1 MPNYIKPTLQFV
13 SNPETSSTDPGPMS
27 FALSLSTTPT
37 ADVVSGVYKGRLS
50 VDLVEQRLITTSG
63 TQERIVDGFVL
74 GGATKTVATVGCYLY
89 LKNHSVTT
97 GEHILVGIVSGS
109 RISVAASDNQTTVTG
124 VNNPTAPHEDTEGA
138 TLTQLVGG
146 DGGVSNGDSRLTV
159 ANNQTLRTFTLM
171 PGEFAFLPF
180 DYTGDIYVQAAS
192 GSPKLEFWRFDK
204 A

>member
-13 SNPETSSTDPGPMS
+13 SNSESSTTDPGPMS

-37 ADVVSGVYKGRLS
+37 ADVVSGVNKGRLS

-109 RISVAASDNQTTVTG
+109 HYTTAGDGDITISG
-124 VNNPTAPHEDTEGA
+124 LNNPLAPAEDDEG
-138 TLTQLVGG
+138 G
-146 DGGVSNGDSRLTV
+146 SNGDSRLQVTDHD
-159 ANNQTLRTFTLM
+159 TLRTFTLM

-180 DYTGDIYVQAAS
+180 DYTGDVYVQAAS

>member
-13 SNPETSSTDPGPMS
+13 SNSESSTTDPGPMS
-27 FALSLSTTPT
+27 FALNLSTTPT

-63 TQERIVDGFVL
+63 TQERIVDGHDKA
-74 GGATKTVATVGCYLY
+74 GATKTVATVGCYLY

-109 RISVAASDNQTTVTG
+109 HYTTDGGGETTISG
-124 VNNPTAPHEDTEGA
+124 LNNPIAPGVGTETDGTDAGDARLNA
-138 TLTQLVGG
+138 T
-146 DGGVSNGDSRLTV
+146 DHD
-159 ANNQTLRTFTLM
+159 TLRTFTLM

-180 DYTGDIYVQAAS
+180 DYTGDIYVQAAT